1 MAGSC
6 HEKISLVKNH
16 VTLTQCLRENF
27 RAKIT
32 LSSRMLMRIDLEA
45 GQNMGWALNRWRKI
59 NYKSLG
65 LIICLLL
72 KHADKQI
79 ILYIGFVFCGWL
91 QKYDKTSVFYNQ
103 IKNTIIK
110 ECRKRANLPLFLACA
125 AVLAW
130 LWVIV
135 NPKEE
140 KRLKTAEI
148 AFSWFGDIKN
158 GCKYTLKH
166 CTRYG

>member
-1 MAGSC
+1 M
-6 HEKISLVKNH
+6 
-16 VTLTQCLRENF
+16 
-27 RAKIT
+27 
-32 LSSRMLMRIDLEA
+32 
-45 GQNMGWALNRWRKI
+45 
-59 NYKSLG
+59 
-65 LIICLLL
+65 L

-103 IKNTIIK
+103 IKNANIK

-125 AVLAW
+125 AVLAC

-140 KRLKTAEI
+140 KRLKKAAEE
-148 AFSWFGDIKN
+148 AAAKKAEQDKKN
-158 GCKYTLKH
+158 AEEAAAKKAAEKK
-166 CTRYG
+166 